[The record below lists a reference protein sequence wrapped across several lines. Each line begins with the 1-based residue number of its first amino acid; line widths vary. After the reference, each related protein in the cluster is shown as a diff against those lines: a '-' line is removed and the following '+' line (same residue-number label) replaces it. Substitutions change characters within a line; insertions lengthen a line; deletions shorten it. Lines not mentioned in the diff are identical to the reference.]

1 MSLMR
6 YLNFTALKASCPL
19 DGTLFSKQ
27 RLYCHFAIF
36 VSPDGKADHF
46 QVSINSEL
54 GLQSISPLIEGVMM
68 S

>member
-1 MSLMR
+1 MPLIR

-27 RLYCHFAIF
+27 RLYCHSAIF

-46 QVSINSEL
+46 HNSEL

-68 S
+68 PCTN

>member
-1 MSLMR
+1 MSLIR

-19 DGTLFSKQ
+19 DGTLLPKQ
-27 RLYCHFAIF
+27 RLYCHTAIF
-36 VSPDGKADHF
+36 VSSDGKADHF

-68 S
+68 P